1 MFQSRTRL
9 AAENLFLRNQLACY
23 LERNVRPH
31 RTDNASRIM
40 LVMLSRW
47 VEWRPLLTI
56 VRPDRF
62 VRWHRE
68 TFRLFWRWKSRR
80 RGRPP
85 IPTELQQ
92 LIADMAAT
100 NRAWAE
106 ERIAAELRVRL
117 GSHLAAAYG
126 LPLHAASATS
136 PRPGL
141 RLLCGRDRHL
151 SARLRVRD
159 SGHRDSGSCTGTSP
173 YIPQLN
179 GRFNSFETASLLTAP
194 IACSCTIAIGSSRPP
209 STRRCVRCRCAC

>member
-40 LVMLSRW
+40 LVTLSRW

-92 LIADMAAT
+92 LIADMAAA
-100 NRAWAE
+100 NRTWAE
-106 ERIAAELRVRL
+106 ERIAAELRVKL
-117 GSHLAAAYG
+117 GLTVPPRRFAATCRVGHVRGSGQPTQPWATFLHRHTGAVLACDVFVAVT
-126 LPLHAASATS
+126 AT
-136 PRPGL
+136 
-141 RLLCGRDRHL
+141 
-151 SARLRVRD
+151 
-159 SGHRDSGSCTGTSP
+159 
-173 YIPQLN
+173 
-179 GRFNSFETASLLTAP
+179 F
-194 IACSCTIAIGSSRPP
+194 
-209 STRRCVRCRCAC
+209 CRIC